1 MKFESRKMTLV
12 DGGMH
17 HLGAKKEDVCETMIL
32 TCSPEETKEVAKH
45 LADCKVTASHREYL
59 TYTGTRNGRKLG
71 CISMGHGCMPMAIA
85 VEELNHLEVK
95 TIVKL
100 GEIQAIQKGIKPG
113 TIIIPSGAVRS
124 EGASREY
131 VPDSYPACADIPL
144 IRKLSDALRK
154 KKLDVMVGLV
164 RSHDAYYTEQPSDPD
179 GLERIRKWSKLG
191 VLGNEHEC
199 SAMFVLSEIFRIRAA
214 AVLITRENI
223 VDGTA
228 LSEDEFSRLNEL
240 INEMIVDTLAGS

>member
-17 HLGAKKEDVCETMIL
+17 HLGAKKEDVRETMIL
-32 TCSPEETKEVAKH
+32 TCSIEEAREVAKH
-45 LADCKVTASHREYL
+45 FEDCKESASHREYL
-59 TYTGTRNGRKLG
+59 TYVGKRNDKKIGV
-71 CISMGHGCMPMAIA
+71 ISVGHGCMPMAIA
-85 VEELNHLEVK
+85 VEELNHLDVK

-113 TIIIPSGAVRS
+113 TIIIPNGAVRS

-144 IRKLSDALRK
+144 IRKLALALK
-154 KKLDVMVGLV
+154 KEDLEVMVGLV
-164 RSHDAYYTEQPSDPD
+164 RSHDAYYTEQPGDPE
-179 GLERIRKWSKLG
+179 GLEKINRWAKLG

-199 SAMFVLSEIFRIRAA
+199 SVMFVLAEIFKLHAA
-214 AVLITRENI
+214 SVLIVRENI
-223 VDGTA
+223 ADGTC
-228 LSEDEFSRLNEL
+228 LSDDEFRSLNEKV
-240 INEMIVDTLAGS
+240 NEIVVETMSV